1 MQKYPQAYINYLI
14 YFHAERD
21 YFECHEVLE
30 EYWKD
35 HPGDL
40 WASTYVGLIQVAVSL
55 YHWRRHNYAGA
66 EKMLR
71 SALTQL
77 KDTDLVQLGIEAK
90 VFRTRLSGRLE
101 ALENP
106 DDRQYEDLDIPLA
119 DPQLE
124 VLCLEH
130 CSVNELTWLSPSDLN
145 NTQLIHK
152 HTLRDRAPVI
162 LERERS
168 RQLKLLAKRDKG

>member
-1 MQKYPQAYINYLI
+1 
-14 YFHAERD
+14 
-21 YFECHEVLE
+21 
-30 EYWKD
+30 
-35 HPGDL
+35 
-40 WASTYVGLIQVAVSL
+40 
-55 YHWRRHNYAGA
+55 
-66 EKMLR
+66 MLR
-71 SALTQL
+71 SALIQL
-77 KDTDLVQLGIEAK
+77 KDTDLVQLGIEAE

-130 CSVNELTWLSPSDLN
+130 CSVNGLTWLSPSDLN